1 MRKAVQRQLQNQ
13 GGQATEETYMEQGS
27 DQRIKTGLKK
37 KKKATPSKGWIF
49 ITHLNHVTSH
59 TYKKLFMG
67 HLGGSVG

>member
-37 KKKATPSKGWIF
+37 KKKGHTLKGMDF
-49 ITHLNHVTSH
+49 YYSFKPRHITHL
-59 TYKKLFMG
+59 
-67 HLGGSVG
+67 